1 MPSLPP
7 SRPVIMVHTTDRA
20 RAIPFWRDV
29 LGLRLVTEDPFSAV
43 FDAGGTSLRLTDVAD
58 WVPHPHTILGLD
70 VPDIA
75 AAVATLAAAGVEVL
89 RYDGFGQDEHG
100 IWTSPDGGVRLV
112 WFLDPDGNN
121 LSLSQGAIP
130 AG

>member
-1 MPSLPP
+1 MAALPP
-7 SRPVIMVHTTDRA
+7 SRPVIMVHTTNRA

-29 LGLRLVTEDPFSAV
+29 LGLRLVAEDDYSAV
-43 FDAGGTSLRLTDVAD
+43 FDCGGTSLRLTDVAD

-70 VPDIA
+70 VPDLA
-75 AAVATLAAAGVEVL
+75 AAVTALASAGVKCL
-89 RYDGFGQDEHG
+89 RYDGFGQDDRG
-100 IWTSPDGGVRLV
+100 IWTSPDGSVRLV